1 MAVIT
6 RIPASRRSE
15 QGSTACR
22 RLRQQGFVPANV
34 YGHKQEAIPISL
46 KEDDIRP
53 IIASGAHVVE
63 LDLSGKLEQAL
74 IREVQWDTYSTYV
87 RHLDFVR
94 VDANERVKVTV
105 PVQLRGTAPGALAGG
120 ILEQPLHALHVECL
134 AIQIPDFIPV
144 RIASLDIGGA
154 VHVKEL
160 TDLPEGVKVLDHPE
174 ALIVHVVKPGIVE
187 AAPTEAAPGPAEP
200 ELIGRVKKEEEESE
214 ED

>member
-15 QGSTACR
+15 QGTTACR

-63 LDLSGKLEQAL
+63 LDLAGKLEQAL

-105 PVQLRGTAPGALAGG
+105 PVQLRGTAPGTLAGG

-134 AIQIPDFIPV
+134 AIQIPDNIPV
-144 RIASLDIGGA
+144 RITSLDIGGA

-187 AAPTEAAPGPAEP
+187 APPTEAVPGPAEP
-200 ELIGRVKKEEEESE
+200 ELIGRVKKEEEEAE
-214 ED
+214 ES

>member
-6 RIPASRRSE
+6 RIPANRRSE
-15 QGSTACR
+15 QGTTACR
-22 RLRQQGFVPANV
+22 RLRRQGLIPANV
-34 YGHKQEAIPISL
+34 YGHKQEAVPISL

-63 LDLSGKLEQAL
+63 LDLGGKLEQAL
-74 IREVQWDTYSTYV
+74 IRDVQWDTFSTYV
-87 RHLDFVR
+87 RHLDLVR

-105 PVQLRGTAPGALAGG
+105 PVQLRGTAPGTMAGG
-120 ILEQPLHALHVECL
+120 MLEQTLHALHVECL
-134 AIQIPDFIPV
+134 AVQIPDFIPV
-144 RIASLDIGGA
+144 RIAGLDIGGA

-160 TDLPEGVKVLDHPE
+160 TDLPEGVAVLDHPE

-187 AAPTEAAPGPAEP
+187 VAPTEAVPGPAEP
-200 ELIGRVKKEEEESE
+200 ELIGRVKKEEEEAE